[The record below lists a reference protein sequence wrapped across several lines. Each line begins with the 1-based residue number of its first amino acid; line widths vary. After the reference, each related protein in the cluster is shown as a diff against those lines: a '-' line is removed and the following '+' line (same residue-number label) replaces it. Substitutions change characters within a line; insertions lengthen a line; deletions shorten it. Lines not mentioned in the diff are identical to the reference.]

1 MENLIQRWKTTQGS
15 LKNDKK
21 TSAPNSSKKA
31 KYDFSSS
38 SEEDSPNKNAKYSI
52 SVKRYQDPYIP

>member
-15 LKNDKK
+15 LKKEQKQSAQNSAKK
-21 TSAPNSSKKA
+21 P

-52 SVKRYQDPYIP
+52 SVKR